1 MGGLAMLPIHRP
13 KTAPLV
19 LNETLLLARGGV
31 RAVYRHPA
39 DTDKCLKIVFNQQRR
54 RSARREITYLKKYSR
69 RHGPLDYL
77 PRFYGFCSTNLGRAA
92 IFELIRDVDGQ
103 VSRSLAEYVAG
114 RVTPGLGAG
123 QIVELLAE
131 LHHRLL
137 ADQVIAC
144 DPAPANLLVQYRDA
158 DRPRLVLVDGI
169 GNPHFIKIADFSK
182 YYADKLINKKWRV
195 HVVENR
201 TLREIFAQAAAQ
213 GRLSS

>member
-1 MGGLAMLPIHRP
+1 MLPIRHL

-19 LNETLLLARGGV
+19 LDETLLLARGGV

-39 DTDKCLKIVFNQQRR
+39 EADKCLKIVFNQQRR
-54 RSARREITYLKKYSR
+54 RSVRREITYLKKYHR

-77 PRFYGFCSTNLGRAA
+77 PGFYGFCSTNLGRAA

-103 VSRSLAEYVAG
+103 VSRSLAEFVAG

-144 DPAPANLLVQYRDA
+144 DPAPPNLLVQYRDA
-158 DRPRLVLVDGI
+158 HRPRLVLVDGI

-195 HVVENR
+195 HVAENR
-201 TLREIFAQAAAQ
+201 TLRAIFAQAAAQ
-213 GRLSS
+213 GPLAP